1 MDASDVEKSHF
12 DSNLVVLWVTFGVF
26 LECLGMFF
34 SELFVCIGLYG
45 PRVFE
50 AVSYV
55 FYDPFLQ
62 ILTDCSATLSMLITH
77 NGVMLPNCR
86 LS

>member
-1 MDASDVEKSHF
+1 MDALDTEKCNF
-12 DSNLVVLWVTFGVF
+12 DSILVVFWVTFGVF

-45 PRVFE
+45 CHVFE

-55 FYDPFLQ
+55 FYDPFL
-62 ILTDCSATLSMLITH
+62 
-77 NGVMLPNCR
+77 
-86 LS
+86 

>member
-1 MDASDVEKSHF
+1 MGLLGVSRRIILEPFWRRLRRVGSSGRLGHRKVPF
-12 DSNLVVLWVTFGVF
+12 DSILVVFWVTFGVF

-45 PRVFE
+45 CRVFE

-55 FYDPFLQ
+55 FYDPFL
-62 ILTDCSATLSMLITH
+62 
-77 NGVMLPNCR
+77 
-86 LS
+86 